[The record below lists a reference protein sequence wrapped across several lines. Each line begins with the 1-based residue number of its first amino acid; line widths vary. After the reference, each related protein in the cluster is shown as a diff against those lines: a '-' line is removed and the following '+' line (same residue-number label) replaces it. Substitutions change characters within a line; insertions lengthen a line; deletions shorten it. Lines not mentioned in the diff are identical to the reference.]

1 MSQNIKQIIQQ
12 QYTMCAKDPVF
23 FMKQYCY
30 IQHPKRGKIKFNLY
44 PFQEDS
50 LIVLDSVQISKQDS
64 IITYQKNVITDL
76 EKKIDLLQPKWHD
89 KKSVWFGFGFLSTLG
104 TGILINQIIK

>member
-23 FMKQYCY
+23 FMRQYCY
-30 IQHPKRGKIKFNLY
+30 IQHPKKGKIKFNLY

-50 LIVLDSVQISKQDS
+50 LTELRDNR
-64 IITYQKNVITDL
+64 YNVINGCY
-76 EKKIDLLQPKWHD
+76 KRFSI
-89 KKSVWFGFGFLSTLG
+89 STG
-104 TGILINQIIK
+104 STANQCQQTYGSN